1 MLEAFELFIAARY
14 LKAKRRQT
22 VVSLITVISVLGVAA
37 GVMAL
42 VIALAVNNGFR
53 SSLETNLLGATPHV
67 TILEKEPSSGISD
80 WRALC
85 EKLRRLPGVTSAEPA
100 LYGKVFASGP
110 LQSAEATL
118 KGVPLDA
125 SVLKQLR
132 RSITKGSLDDL
143 RGGPRGGPRVG
154 MSGLPAIVLG
164 SHLAERTGML
174 PGAVLR
180 VLSPQGELTP
190 FGVRAGESQFRV
202 AAIFESG
209 FYDLDNQFAFVSLD
223 EAQRLFSTGD
233 VVNALELR
241 LADVYDSPSVA
252 RAAESLLNTGRR
264 DKLGATQWMEQN
276 RQLLSALRLER
287 TVSTIT
293 IGLIQL
299 ISALNIFTALVMS
312 VMEKR
317 RDIAVLIALGAKQA
331 QIARIF
337 IAQGLLIGLCGVLL
351 GLVSGYGLSFLA
363 DHYRWIA
370 LDEEIYSISYVPF
383 QPHFAD
389 ALWISAAAL
398 AVSFLATLYP
408 ARSATRLMPV
418 ETLRYE

>member
-1 MLEAFELFIAARY
+1 MLEAFELFVAARY

-22 VVSLITVISVLGVAA
+22 VISLITVISVLGVAA

-67 TILEKEPSSGISD
+67 TILEREPSSGIAD
-80 WRALC
+80 WRSLC
-85 EKLRRLPGVTSAEPA
+85 AQLRRLPGVTSAEPA

-110 LQSAEATL
+110 MQSAEATL
-118 KGVPLDA
+118 KGVPIDA
-125 SVLKQLR
+125 AVLTQLR
-132 RSITKGSLDDL
+132 RSITKGSLDGM
-143 RGGPRGGPRVG
+143 RGGFR
-154 MSGLPAIVLG
+154 GLPAIVLG

-190 FGVRAGESQFRV
+190 FGVRSGESQFRV

-209 FYDLDNQFAFVSLD
+209 FYDLDNQFAFVSLED
-223 EAQRLFSTGD
+223 AQRLFSTGD

-241 LADVYDSPSVA
+241 LADVYDAPAVA
-252 RAAESLLNTGRR
+252 RAAETLVNAGRR
-264 DKLGATQWMEQN
+264 DKLGATHWMEQN

-293 IGLIQL
+293 IGLMQL
-299 ISALNIFTALVMS
+299 VAALNILTALVMS

-317 RDIAVLIALGAKQA
+317 RDIAVLIALGAKPA

-370 LDEEIYSISYVPF
+370 LDEEIYSVSYVPF

-398 AVSFLATLYP
+398 VVSFLATLYP

>member
-1 MLEAFELFIAARY
+1 MLEAFELFVAARY

-22 VVSLITVISVLGVAA
+22 VISLITVISVLGVAA

-67 TILEKEPSSGISD
+67 TILEREPSSGIAD
-80 WRALC
+80 WRSLC
-85 EKLRRLPGVTSAEPA
+85 AQLRRLPGVTSAEPA

-110 LQSAEATL
+110 MQSAEATL
-118 KGVPLDA
+118 KGVPIDA
-125 SVLKQLR
+125 AVLTQLR
-132 RSITKGSLDDL
+132 RSITKGSLDGM
-143 RGGPRGGPRVG
+143 RGGFR
-154 MSGLPAIVLG
+154 GLPAIVLG

-209 FYDLDNQFAFVSLD
+209 FYDLDNQFAFVSLED
-223 EAQRLFSTGD
+223 AQRLFSTGD

-241 LADVYDSPSVA
+241 LADVYDAPAVA
-252 RAAESLLNTGRR
+252 RAAETLVNAGRR
-264 DKLGATQWMEQN
+264 DKLGATHWMEQN

-293 IGLIQL
+293 IGLMQL
-299 ISALNIFTALVMS
+299 VAALNILTALVMS

-317 RDIAVLIALGAKQA
+317 RDIAVLIALGAKPA

-370 LDEEIYSISYVPF
+370 LDEEIYSVSYVPF

-398 AVSFLATLYP
+398 VVSFLATLYP
-408 ARSATRLMPV
+408 ARSATHLMPV

>member
-1 MLEAFELFIAARY
+1 
-14 LKAKRRQT
+14 
-22 VVSLITVISVLGVAA
+22 A

-67 TILEKEPSSGISD
+67 TLLEKEPSSGIAD
-80 WRALC
+80 WRSLC
-85 EKLRRLPGVTSAEPA
+85 AQLRKLPGVTSAEPA

-110 LQSAEATL
+110 QQSAEATL
-118 KGVPLDA
+118 KGVPIDA
-125 SVLKQLR
+125 AVLTQLR
-132 RSITKGSLDDL
+132 RSVKQGSLDSL
-143 RGGPRGGPRVG
+143 SGWPRGGMPGGLRA
-154 MSGLPAIVLG
+154 LPAIILG

-174 PGAVLR
+174 PGAILR

-209 FYDLDNQFAFVSLD
+209 FYDLDNQFAFVSLED
-223 EAQRLFSTGD
+223 AQRLFSTGD

-241 LADVYDSPSVA
+241 LADVYDAPAAA
-252 RAAESLLNTGRR
+252 RAAEVMLNAGRR
-264 DKLGATQWMEQN
+264 DKLGATHWMEQN

-299 ISALNIFTALVMS
+299 VAALNILTALVMS

-351 GLVSGYGLSFLA
+351 GLISGYGLSYLA

-370 LDEEIYSISYVPF
+370 LDEELYSISYVPF

>member
-1 MLEAFELFIAARY
+1 MLEAFELFVAARY

-22 VVSLITVISVLGVAA
+22 VISLITVISVVGVAA

-53 SSLETNLLGATPHV
+53 ASLETNLLGATPHV
-67 TILEKEPSSGISD
+67 TILEKEPSSGIAD
-80 WRALC
+80 WRSLC
-85 EKLRRLPGVTSAEPA
+85 AQLRRLPGVTSAEPA

-110 LQSAEATL
+110 MQSAEATL
-118 KGVPLDA
+118 KGVPIDA
-125 SVLKQLR
+125 AVLTQLR
-132 RSITKGSLDDL
+132 RSITKGSLDGM
-143 RGGPRGGPRVG
+143 RGGLR
-154 MSGLPAIVLG
+154 GLPAIVLG

-190 FGVRAGESQFRV
+190 FGVRSGESQFRV

-209 FYDLDNQFAFVSLD
+209 FYDLDNQFAFVSLE

-241 LADVYDSPSVA
+241 VADVYDAPAVA
-252 RAAESLLNTGRR
+252 RAAETLLNAGRR
-264 DKLGATQWMEQN
+264 DKLGATHWMEQN

-293 IGLIQL
+293 ISLIQL
-299 ISALNIFTALVMS
+299 VAALNIFTALVMS

-317 RDIAVLIALGAKQA
+317 RDIAVLIALGAKPA

-398 AVSFLATLYP
+398 VVSFLATLYP

>member
-1 MLEAFELFIAARY
+1 MLQSFELFVAARY
-14 LKAKRRQT
+14 LRAKRRQS
-22 VVSLITVISVLGVAA
+22 VISLITVISVLGVAA

-53 SSLETNLLGATPHV
+53 ASLETNLLGATPHV
-67 TILEKEPSSGISD
+67 VILEKVPSSGID
-80 WRALC
+80 NWRQLC
-85 EKLRRLPGVTSAEPA
+85 AKLRTIPGVTSAEPA

-110 LQSAEATL
+110 QQSAEVTL

-125 SVLKQLR
+125 AVMTQLR
-132 RSITKGSLDDL
+132 RNIKKGSLDEL
-143 RGGPRGGPRVG
+143 GREVR
-154 MSGLPAIVLG
+154 GLPTIILG
-164 SHLAERTGML
+164 SHLAEKTGML
-174 PGAVLR
+174 PGSVLR

-190 FGVRAGESQFRV
+190 LGVRAGESEYRV

-209 FYDLDNQFAFVSLD
+209 FYDLDNQFAFVSLQQ
-223 EAQRLFSTGD
+223 AQKEFSTGD
-233 VVNALELR
+233 LANALELR
-241 LADVYDSPSVA
+241 VA
-252 RAAESLLNTGRR
+252 NVDDAPAIAQEAEKLIGSN
-264 DKLGATQWMEQN
+264 LGATNWMEQN

-299 ISALNIFTALVMS
+299 VAALNILTALVMS

-317 RDIAVLIALGAKQA
+317 RDIAVLMSLGARQS

-337 IAQGLLIGLCGVLL
+337 IAQGLLIGICGVVI
-351 GLVSGYGLSFLA
+351 GLVGGYSVSFLA

-370 LDEEIYSISYVPF
+370 LDEELYSVSYVPF
-383 QPHFAD
+383 EPHLID
-389 ALWISAAAL
+389 ALWISAAAI
-398 AVSFLATLYP
+398 AVSLLATLHP

>member
-1 MLEAFELFIAARY
+1 MLEAFELFVAARY

-22 VVSLITVISVLGVAA
+22 VISLITVISVVGVAA

-67 TILEKEPSSGISD
+67 TILEKEPSSGIAD
-80 WRALC
+80 WRSLC
-85 EKLRRLPGVTSAEPA
+85 AQLRRLPGVTSAEPA

-110 LQSAEATL
+110 QQSAEATL
-118 KGVPLDA
+118 KGVPIDA
-125 SVLKQLR
+125 AVLTQLR
-132 RSITKGSLDDL
+132 RSITKGSLDGM
-143 RGGPRGGPRVG
+143 RGGVR
-154 MSGLPAIVLG
+154 GLPAIVLG

-190 FGVRAGESQFRV
+190 FGVRSGESQFRV

-209 FYDLDNQFAFVSLD
+209 FYDLDNQFAFVSLE

-241 LADVYDSPSVA
+241 VADVYDAPAVA
-252 RAAESLLNTGRR
+252 RAAETLLNAGRR
-264 DKLGATQWMEQN
+264 DKLGATHWMEQN

-293 IGLIQL
+293 ISLIQL
-299 ISALNIFTALVMS
+299 VAALNIFTALVMS

-317 RDIAVLIALGAKQA
+317 RDIAVLIALGAKPA

-398 AVSFLATLYP
+398 VVSFLATLYP

>member
-1 MLEAFELFIAARY
+1 MLEAFELFVAARY

-22 VVSLITVISVLGVAA
+22 VISLITVISVVGVAA

-67 TILEKEPSSGISD
+67 TILEKEPSSGIAD
-80 WRALC
+80 WRSLC
-85 EKLRRLPGVTSAEPA
+85 AQLRQLPGVTSAEPA

-110 LQSAEATL
+110 QQSAEATL
-118 KGVPLDA
+118 KGVPIDA
-125 SVLKQLR
+125 AVLTQLR
-132 RSITKGSLDDL
+132 RSITKGSLEGM
-143 RGGPRGGPRVG
+143 RGGVR
-154 MSGLPAIVLG
+154 GLPAIVLG

-190 FGVRAGESQFRV
+190 FGVRAGDSQFRV

-209 FYDLDNQFAFVSLD
+209 FYDLDNQFAFVSLE

-241 LADVYDSPSVA
+241 LADVYDAPAVA
-252 RAAESLLNTGRR
+252 RAAETLLNAGRR
-264 DKLGATQWMEQN
+264 DKLGATHWMEQN

-293 IGLIQL
+293 ISLIQL
-299 ISALNIFTALVMS
+299 VAALNIFTALVMS

-317 RDIAVLIALGAKQA
+317 RDIAVLIALGAKPA

-398 AVSFLATLYP
+398 VVSFLATLYP

>member
-1 MLEAFELFIAARY
+1 MLEAFELFVAARY

-22 VVSLITVISVLGVAA
+22 VISLITVISVVGVAA

-67 TILEKEPSSGISD
+67 TILEREPSSGIAD
-80 WRALC
+80 WRSLC
-85 EKLRRLPGVTSAEPA
+85 AQLRRLPGVTSAEPA

-110 LQSAEATL
+110 MQSAEATL
-118 KGVPLDA
+118 KGVPIDA
-125 SVLKQLR
+125 AVLTQLR
-132 RSITKGSLDDL
+132 RSITKGSLDGM
-143 RGGPRGGPRVG
+143 RGGFR
-154 MSGLPAIVLG
+154 GLPAIVLG

-209 FYDLDNQFAFVSLD
+209 FYDLDNQFAFVSLED
-223 EAQRLFSTGD
+223 AQRLFSTGD

-241 LADVYDSPSVA
+241 LADVYDAPAVA
-252 RAAESLLNTGRR
+252 RAAETLVNAGRR
-264 DKLGATQWMEQN
+264 DKLGATHWMEQN

-293 IGLIQL
+293 IGLMQL
-299 ISALNIFTALVMS
+299 VAALNILTALVMS

-317 RDIAVLIALGAKQA
+317 RDIAVLIALGAKPA

-370 LDEEIYSISYVPF
+370 LDEEIYSVSYVPF

-398 AVSFLATLYP
+398 VVSFLATLYP
-408 ARSATRLMPV
+408 ARSATHLMPV

>member
-1 MLEAFELFIAARY
+1 MLEAFELFVAARY

-22 VVSLITVISVLGVAA
+22 VISLITVISVVGVAA

-67 TILEKEPSSGISD
+67 TILEKEPSSGIAD
-80 WRALC
+80 WRSLC
-85 EKLRRLPGVTSAEPA
+85 AQLRHLPGVTSAEPA

-110 LQSAEATL
+110 QQSAEATL
-118 KGVPLDA
+118 KGVPIDA
-125 SVLKQLR
+125 AVLTQLR
-132 RSITKGSLDDL
+132 RSITKGSLEGM
-143 RGGPRGGPRVG
+143 RGGVR
-154 MSGLPAIVLG
+154 GLPAIVLG

-190 FGVRAGESQFRV
+190 FGVRSGESQFRV

-209 FYDLDNQFAFVSLD
+209 FYDLDNQFAFVSLE

-241 LADVYDSPSVA
+241 LADVYDAPAVA
-252 RAAESLLNTGRR
+252 RAAETLLNAGRR
-264 DKLGATQWMEQN
+264 DKLGATHWMEQN

-293 IGLIQL
+293 ISLIQL
-299 ISALNIFTALVMS
+299 VAALNIFTALVMS

-317 RDIAVLIALGAKQA
+317 RDIAVLIALGAKPA

-398 AVSFLATLYP
+398 VVSFLATLYP

>member
-1 MLEAFELFIAARY
+1 MLEAFELFVAARY

-22 VVSLITVISVLGVAA
+22 VISLITAISVLGVAA

-67 TILEKEPSSGISD
+67 TILEKEPSSGIAD
-80 WRALC
+80 WRSLC
-85 EKLRRLPGVTSAEPA
+85 AQLRRLPGVTSAEPA

-110 LQSAEATL
+110 QQSAEATL
-118 KGVPLDA
+118 KGVPIDA
-125 SVLKQLR
+125 AVLTQLR
-132 RSITKGSLDDL
+132 RSITKGSLDGM
-143 RGGPRGGPRVG
+143 RGGVR
-154 MSGLPAIVLG
+154 GLPAIVLG

-190 FGVRAGESQFRV
+190 FGVRSGDSQFRV

-209 FYDLDNQFAFVSLD
+209 FYDLDNQFAFVSLE

-241 LADVYDSPSVA
+241 VADVYDAPAVA
-252 RAAESLLNTGRR
+252 RAAESLLNAGRR
-264 DKLGATQWMEQN
+264 DKLGATHWMEQN

-293 IGLIQL
+293 ISLIQL
-299 ISALNIFTALVMS
+299 VAALNIFTALVMS

-317 RDIAVLIALGAKQA
+317 RDIAVLIALGAKPA

-398 AVSFLATLYP
+398 VVSFLATLYP

>member
-1 MLEAFELFIAARY
+1 MLEAFELFVAARY
-14 LKAKRRQT
+14 LKAKRRQS
-22 VVSLITVISVLGVAA
+22 VVSLITIISVLGVAA

-53 SSLETNLLGATPHV
+53 ASLETNLLGATPHV
-67 TILEKEPSSGISD
+67 VILEKDPSSGID
-80 WRALC
+80 AWRPLC
-85 EKLRRLPGVTSAEPA
+85 ERLRRLPGVTSAEPA

-110 LQSAEATL
+110 QQSAEVTL

-125 SVLKQLR
+125 AVMTQLR
-132 RSITKGSLDDL
+132 RNIKKGSLEDL
-143 RGGPRGGPRVG
+143 RRDVR
-154 MSGLPAIVLG
+154 GLPGIVLG
-164 SHLAERTGML
+164 SHLAEKTGMV

-190 FGVRAGESQFRV
+190 FGVRAGESEFRV

-209 FYDLDNQFAFVSLD
+209 FYDLDNQFAFVSL
-223 EAQRLFSTGD
+223 EQAQKVFSTGD
-233 VVNALELR
+233 LANALELR
-241 LADVYDSPSVA
+241 IANVDDAPAIA
-252 RAAESLLNTGRR
+252 RQAEALVGP
-264 DKLGATQWMEQN
+264 KLGATNWMEQN

-293 IGLIQL
+293 ISLIQL
-299 ISALNIFTALVMS
+299 VAALNILTALVMS

-317 RDIAVLIALGAKQA
+317 RDIAVLMSLGARQS

-337 IAQGLLIGLCGVLL
+337 IAQGLLIGICGVVL
-351 GLVSGYGLSFLA
+351 GLVSGYSLSFLA

-370 LDEEIYSISYVPF
+370 LDEELYSIAYVPF
-383 QPHFAD
+383 EPHFID
-389 ALWISAAAL
+389 ALWISAAAIV
-398 AVSFLATLYP
+398 VSLLATLYP

>member
-1 MLEAFELFIAARY
+1 MLEVFELFVAARY

-22 VVSLITVISVLGVAA
+22 VISLITVISVLGVAA

-42 VIALAVNNGFR
+42 VIALGINNGFR
-53 SSLETNLLGATPHV
+53 STLEVNLLGATPHV
-67 TILEKEPSSGISD
+67 TLLEKEPTSGVSD
-80 WRALC
+80 WRSLC
-85 EKLRRLPGVTSAEPA
+85 AQLRRLPGVTSAEPA

-110 LQSAEATL
+110 QQSAEATL

-125 SVLKQLR
+125 PVLAQLR
-132 RSITKGSLDDL
+132 RSLKQGSLDGMREGL
-143 RGGPRGGPRVG
+143 R
-154 MSGLPAIVLG
+154 GLPAIVLG
-164 SHLAERTGML
+164 SHLAEHTGML

-202 AAIFESG
+202 AGIFESG

-241 LADVYDSPSVA
+241 VADVYDAPAVA
-252 RAAESLLNTGRR
+252 RAAELLVNNGRH
-264 DKLGATQWMEQN
+264 DLLGATHWMEQN

-299 ISALNIFTALVMS
+299 VAALNILTALVMS

-317 RDIAVLIALGAKQA
+317 RDIAVLIAMGAKQA

-337 IAQGLLIGLCGVLL
+337 IAQGLLIGLCGVIL
-351 GLVSGYGLSFLA
+351 GLVSGYGLSYLA
-363 DHYRWIA
+363 DHYHWIA
-370 LDEEIYSISYVPF
+370 LDQELYSVSYVPF

-389 ALWISAAAL
+389 AVWIAAAAL

-408 ARSATRLMPV
+408 ARAATRLTPV

>member
-1 MLEAFELFIAARY
+1 MLQTFELFVAARY
-14 LKAKRRQT
+14 LKAKRRQS
-22 VVSLITVISVLGVAA
+22 VISLITVISVLGVAA

-53 SSLETNLLGATPHV
+53 ASLETNLLGATPHV
-67 TILEKEPSSGISD
+67 VVLEKEPSSGID
-80 WRALC
+80 NWRPLC
-85 EKLRRLPGVTSAEPA
+85 AKLRAIPGVTSAEPA

-110 LQSAEATL
+110 QQQSAEVTL

-125 SVLKQLR
+125 AVMAQLR
-132 RSITKGSLDDL
+132 RNIKKGSLDDL
-143 RGGPRGGPRVG
+143 RGDFR
-154 MSGLPAIVLG
+154 GLPGIILG
-164 SHLAERTGML
+164 SHLSEKTGMI

-180 VLSPQGELTP
+180 VLSPQGQLTP
-190 FGVRAGESQFRV
+190 FGVRTDEFQFRV

-209 FYDLDNQFAFVSLD
+209 FYDLDNQFAFVSL
-223 EAQRLFSTGD
+223 EQAQKAFSTGD
-233 VVNALELR
+233 LANALELR
-241 LADVYDSPSVA
+241 IANVDDAPAIA
-252 RAAESLLNTGRR
+252 RQAEALVGP
-264 DKLGATQWMEQN
+264 KLGATNWMEQN

-299 ISALNIFTALVMS
+299 VAALNILTALVMS

-317 RDIAVLIALGAKQA
+317 RDIAVLMSLGARQA

-337 IAQGLLIGLCGVLL
+337 IAQGLLIGICGVVL
-351 GLVSGYGLSFLA
+351 GLVGGYSLSFLA

-370 LDEEIYSISYVPF
+370 LDEELYSISYVPF
-383 QPHFAD
+383 EPHFID
-389 ALWISAAAL
+389 ALWISAAAI
-398 AVSFLATLYP
+398 AVSLLATLHP

>member
-1 MLEAFELFIAARY
+1 
-14 LKAKRRQT
+14 
-22 VVSLITVISVLGVAA
+22 
-37 GVMAL
+37 
-42 VIALAVNNGFR
+42 
-53 SSLETNLLGATPHV
+53 
-67 TILEKEPSSGISD
+67 
-80 WRALC
+80 
-85 EKLRRLPGVTSAEPA
+85 
-100 LYGKVFASGP
+100 
-110 LQSAEATL
+110 
-118 KGVPLDA
+118 
-125 SVLKQLR
+125 
-132 RSITKGSLDDL
+132 
-143 RGGPRGGPRVG
+143 
-154 MSGLPAIVLG
+154 
-164 SHLAERTGML
+164 ML

-190 FGVRAGESQFRV
+190 FGVRAGDSQFRV

-209 FYDLDNQFAFVSLD
+209 FYDLDNQFAFVSLE

-241 LADVYDSPSVA
+241 LADVYDAPAVA
-252 RAAESLLNTGRR
+252 RAAETLLNAGRR
-264 DKLGATQWMEQN
+264 DKLGATHWMEQN

-293 IGLIQL
+293 ISLIQL
-299 ISALNIFTALVMS
+299 VAALNIFTALVMS

-317 RDIAVLIALGAKQA
+317 RDIAVLIALGAKPA

-398 AVSFLATLYP
+398 VVSFLATLYP
-408 ARSATRLMPV
+408 ARAATRLMPCLLYTSASARV
-418 ETLRYE
+418 SKPTCSAQRRTSRFSKRSPPPASPTGVRCAPNCASCPASLRLNRRCTARSSPPGRSNRPRPRSRACPSTPPS